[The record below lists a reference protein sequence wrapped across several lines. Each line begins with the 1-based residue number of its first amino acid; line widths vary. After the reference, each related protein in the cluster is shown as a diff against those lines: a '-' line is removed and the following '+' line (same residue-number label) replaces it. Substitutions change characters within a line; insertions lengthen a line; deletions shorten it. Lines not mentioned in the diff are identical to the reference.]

1 MRSHWLVIALT
12 YALVGSLVGDPGRW
26 DHHGNKRNHA
36 RKYVRTTTTTTTTT
50 TPAPKVSPRRSWTH
64 SLGWT
69 IPAERCQ
76 IPKEPRRL
84 ASGTILDSNY
94 IDYVKDML
102 VEDKA
107 LLSPVVFE
115 GAMVSRTNTFRG
127 LYFVSFKVFRV
138 FKGQIHQQ
146 LQGQV
151 RLLFQTQPQKSTL
164 SKRKTGLRASNCP
177 PVPFNVKSGRKFLIF
192 VKKIKTPGRYVA
204 VAEPELV
211 RKKTLKAVKHVLG
224 CSKCVI
230 KPALR
235 TPKSKRVSDGS
246 KLRLKCKVTNRA
258 YPSPAIAWYKDGAL
272 LTARHA
278 AIDTKK
284 KRSVL
289 VVQKATARD
298 SGIYTCQAT
307 NIAGTSASTT
317 SVTVRHTAPQ
327 THQASSCPIHS
338 YCLNGGSCLY
348 YQSIGELVCRCSE
361 GFTGQRC
368 QFKKALRFKYPNP
381 LNRTTGCGAY
391 GYDINQLCSAWREA
405 PEEMTKEQYQEWK
418 IVQEMELSLR
428 RNTSST
434 VTPGTV

>member
-1 MRSHWLVIALT
+1 MRSHWLAIALT
-12 YALVGSLVGDPGRW
+12 CALVGSLVGDPGRW
-26 DHHGNKRNHA
+26 DHHSNKRNHA

-50 TPAPKVSPRRSWTH
+50 TPAPSVSPRRSWTH

-84 ASGTILDSNY
+84 PTGKMLDSNY

-151 RLLFQTQPQKSTL
+151 RLLFQTQPHKSTL
-164 SKRKTGLRASNCP
+164 SKRKTGLKGSNCP
-177 PVPFNVKSGRKFLIF
+177 PVPFNVKSGRKYLIF

-224 CSKCVI
+224 CSKC
-230 KPALR
+230 
-235 TPKSKRVSDGS
+235 G
-246 KLRLKCKVTNRA
+246 KLIRGR
-258 YPSPAIAWYKDGAL
+258 I
-272 LTARHA
+272 
-278 AIDTKK
+278 I
-284 KRSVL
+284 
-289 VVQKATARD
+289 
-298 SGIYTCQAT
+298 
-307 NIAGTSASTT
+307 
-317 SVTVRHTAPQ
+317 
-327 THQASSCPIHS
+327 
-338 YCLNGGSCLY
+338 
-348 YQSIGELVCRCSE
+348 E
-361 GFTGQRC
+361 
-368 QFKKALRFKYPNP
+368 
-381 LNRTTGCGAY
+381 
-391 GYDINQLCSAWREA
+391 
-405 PEEMTKEQYQEWK
+405 
-418 IVQEMELSLR
+418 
-428 RNTSST
+428 
-434 VTPGTV
+434 